1 MLRFWDD
8 FGVIFYHCGIIVGII
23 LGSFWDH
30 FGIILGSFALLGGP
44 LGGPWGFLGSLGGSL
59 EAPLVHPR
67 PPLGSQVARGVLP
80 GIFREFSGRFREPF
94 WLHFGSLFC
103 DFSCCFSASFFD
115 GFLCRFFID
124 FEWILEVVFDDFLN
138 IFCCFCEIAK
148 MWKIAPRAGESSKI
162 KGREGRKRSQNTFK
176 MVA

>member
-1 MLRFWDD
+1 MILLSF
-8 FGVIFYHCGIIVGII
+8 FYHFGIIFGII

-44 LGGPWGFLGSLGGSL
+44 LGGPWGFLGSLWGSL

-67 PPLGSQVARGVLP
+67 PPLGSQAARGVLP

-94 WLHFGSLFC
+94 WPNFGLLFG
-103 DFSCCFSASFFD
+103 DFSSYFSASFFD
-115 GFLCRFFID
+115 RFLNRILID
-124 FEWILEVVFDDFLN
+124 FGWILDVFFDFFLY

-148 MWKIAPRAGESSKI
+148 M
-162 KGREGRKRSQNTFK
+162 
-176 MVA
+176 